1 MPKPSEIFSRKF
13 PHSATKGQEAAITY
27 LDEFLD
33 KPSEMKPVFLLRGYA
48 GTGKT
53 TLVTTLVSVLPLFN
67 IKYHLLAPT
76 GRAAKV
82 MSNYCRKI
90 AWTIHKKIYKQ
101 TTDAQG
107 VGPRFILQ
115 KNYSNNTV
123 FIVDEASMLSE
134 AADFG
139 NKGLLSDLV
148 KYVFSGKDNRMI
160 LVGDAAQL
168 PPVGQTISPALDV
181 SFLVN
186 NYKLEVK
193 EIELTEVM
201 RQESESGILF
211 NATELRRSLS
221 DGNPGV
227 QLSTLRFQD
236 IFKMTSSRLEDGLR
250 YSYDK
255 YGVENVAVICR
266 SNRSA
271 VQYNHYIR
279 NSIFFRDTELEAGD
293 LLMAVRNNYFYK
305 ESPSGF
311 VANGDFLE
319 VRKIIDEEERHGFH
333 FYQLSLGFLDYK
345 DIPDFDA
352 WILADTLHQHTTS
365 LSEEDY
371 RKLYDS
377 VVEDYK
383 DIPNK
388 REFLKAVSEDPF
400 MNAIQVK
407 YAYSLTCHKSQGGQ
421 WDSVFVD
428 QGYMTEDRVDA
439 EFVRWLYTAI
449 TRAKQ
454 ELFLV
459 NFAKEFFPVTELR

>member
-1 MPKPSEIFSRKF
+1 MPNPSEIFSRKF
-13 PHSATKGQEAAITY
+13 PHQATAGQQSAIR
-27 LDEFLD
+27 FLD
-33 KPSEMKPVFLLRGYA
+33 DFLEKPTGLKPVFLLRGYA

-67 IKYHLLAPT
+67 CKYHLLAPT

-82 MSNYCRKI
+82 MSNYCRKV

-101 TTDAQG
+101 AADG
-107 VGPRFILQ
+107 EGSGPKFILQ

-134 AADFG
+134 SADFG
-139 NKGLLSDLV
+139 KRGLLSDLV
-148 KYVFSGKDNRMI
+148 KYVFSGKDNRLI

-181 SFLVN
+181 DFLVQ
-186 NYKLEVK
+186 NYKLDVH

-211 NATELRRSLS
+211 NATELRNSLAKQQ
-221 DGNPGV
+221 PAV
-227 QLSTLRFQD
+227 QLNTLKFSD

-279 NSIFFRDTELEAGD
+279 NSIFFRETELEVGD
-293 LLMAVRNNYFYK
+293 LLMAVRNNYHYK

-319 VRKIIDEEERHGFH
+319 IRKIIDEQECHGFR
-333 FYQLSLGFLDYK
+333 FFRLSLGFIDYQ
-345 DIPDFDA
+345 DLPAFDA
-352 WILADTLHQHTTS
+352 WILADTLHQHSTS
-365 LSEEDY
+365 LPEEDY

-377 VVEDYK
+377 IVEDYK
-383 DIPNK
+383 DIGNK
-388 REFLKAVSEDPF
+388 REFLKAVAEDPF

-421 WDSVFVD
+421 WDAVFVD
-428 QGYMTEDRVDA
+428 QGYMTEDRVDV
-439 EFVRWLYTAI
+439 EFLRWLYTAV

-459 NFAKEFFPVTELR
+459 NFAKEFFPVYES